1 MIVKC
6 SKHYRRNVLMMVF
19 VCILSV
25 GRGVPAYAE
34 SIVPAPLD
42 ASMIAVC
49 ALLQEDPTEVKDVA
63 SADYVDGVDAYG
75 RSVTPAH
82 GDGPTP
88 KSYSFNFSVDVAK
101 RYMSLPE
108 GVEMH
113 SEVIPLEIS
122 PDGQVALGDADRTQ
136 EFRALCAEHY
146 RQ

>member
-1 MIVKC
+1 MITIC
-6 SKHYRRNVLMMVF
+6 SKAFLRTITLAF
-19 VCILSV
+19 LSFALCA
-25 GRGVPAYAE
+25 GLRCNAYAE
-34 SIVPAPLD
+34 SIAPAPLD

-49 ALLQEDPTEVKDVA
+49 ALLQEDPTEVKGVA

-82 GDGPTP
+82 GDGAAP
-88 KSYSFNFSVDVAK
+88 KSYRFNFSIDVAK
-101 RYMSLPE
+101 RYMHVPE

-113 SEVIPLEIS
+113 SDVIPLEIS